1 MRDEATSAGA
11 RLARRGRGLEGIR
24 PTQVLPDFAG
34 LAAPPEEVEGLDHPR
49 GGKSVSMLT
58 AALAVVITV
67 AFIVF
72 VVLLA
77 LLVIPAIVSS
87 EHSRKRFS
95 SRTPTPEV
103 DQGDGSEDRDRSV
116 PSHLTPPSVPPP
128 DQV

>member
-1 MRDEATSAGA
+1 
-11 RLARRGRGLEGIR
+11 
-24 PTQVLPDFAG
+24 
-34 LAAPPEEVEGLDHPR
+34 
-49 GGKSVSMLT
+49 MLT

-103 DQGDGSEDRDRSV
+103 GQDDGSEDRDRSV